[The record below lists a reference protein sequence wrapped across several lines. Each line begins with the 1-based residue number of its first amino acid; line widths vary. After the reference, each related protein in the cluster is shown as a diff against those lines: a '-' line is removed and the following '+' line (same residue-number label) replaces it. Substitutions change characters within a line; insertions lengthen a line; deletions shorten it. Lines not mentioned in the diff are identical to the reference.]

1 MVLRRVVLVCLL
13 VCLLFA
19 APASA
24 QLTQLKGNWGI
35 GVGVGNVLTT
45 AEELESNVTI
55 QPIIARRPSK
65 GWGLAFAFNWFSADV
80 NGSVVG
86 ETERLGRLHTR
97 PILLGVAYTFV
108 QGKFAIAPAVVAG
121 PSVNTLKIDDQW
133 DGIFELEGGS
143 FERKVGSVS
152 FATRPG
158 VSVTYALS
166 SHWGLAAFGGYIFN
180 RPNFEISTPS
190 GVIESNWK
198 GDGIV
203 LSTGVV
209 FTF

>member
-1 MVLRRVVLVCLL
+1 MLFVRVVVVV

-24 QLTQLKGNWGI
+24 QLTGNWGI
-35 GVGVGNVLTT
+35 GVGVGKVKTT
-45 AEELESNVTI
+45 APELESNVTI
-55 QPIIARRPSK
+55 QPIISRRPSE

-86 ETERLGRLHTR
+86 EGERLGRVHTR
-97 PILLGVAYTFV
+97 PILLGIAYTFV
-108 QGKFAIAPAVVAG
+108 NGDFALAPGLVAG

-133 DGIFELEGGS
+133 DGIYEVEGSS

-152 FATRPG
+152 FAVRPG
-158 VSVTYALS
+158 VGVTYALS
-166 SHWGLAAFGGYIFN
+166 HHWGLAGFGGYIFN
-180 RPNFEISTPS
+180 RPHFDIRTPG
-190 GVIESNWK
+190 GVIESKWE

-209 FTF
+209 FSF